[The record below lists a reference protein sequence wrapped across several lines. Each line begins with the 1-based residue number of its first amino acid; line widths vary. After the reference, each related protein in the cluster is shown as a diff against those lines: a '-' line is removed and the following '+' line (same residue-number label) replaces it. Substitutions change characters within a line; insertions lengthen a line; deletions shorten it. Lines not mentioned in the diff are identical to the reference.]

1 MHKLTASTDA
11 ERFLIGSV
19 LRDGLPFPKDLIPS
33 DFVEPKHQEIVASIL
48 SLEGESITADELTVS
63 MRLRDMKA
71 TTEAHYVSDT
81 TSCVG
86 ATPFNPAWADEVRR
100 LSVLRHI
107 RTTATKAAE
116 IAADPAA
123 DPQAILAFTEG
134 QFKAANRQ
142 DAAKSPSVAM
152 GLDDL
157 LAFDRKNDP
166 NSVIGNR
173 WLCKGGSL
181 LLVSQSGVGKS
192 SFSLQFM
199 VTLATKRLG
208 GFFGIEAKRPLRVV
222 FCQNENDFGDV
233 GEALQD
239 ITDGLMLHPPE
250 MEALR
255 ENLHIYRLKGA
266 TGQDFLDEMRRLI
279 KLHAADVFVCDP
291 LMAFAAINVTDQQEV
306 TNFFR
311 NGIDAVLSE
320 SGAVLVAV
328 HHTTKPRSSKDT
340 AGQTSADLAYSGGG
354 HSEITNYMREVAVL
368 TRCQGDD
375 PIFKFSL
382 TKRRGRSGM
391 KDDAGFFAGDIYVR
405 HCPTRGVIRWER
417 STPPDDPNAKG
428 DSRPAKGSPRAFE
441 R

>member
-1 MHKLTASTDA
+1 MQKVTASTDA
-11 ERFLIGSV
+11 ERFLIGAV

-33 DFVEPKHQEIVASIL
+33 DFVEPKHQEICAAVL
-48 SLEGESITADELTVS
+48 SLESESITADELTVS

-71 TTEAHYVSDT
+71 ATEAHYVSDT
-81 TSCVG
+81 TSCLG
-86 ATPFNPAWADEVRR
+86 TTPYNPAWAAEVKR
-100 LSVLRHI
+100 LAVLRHI
-107 RTTATKAAE
+107 RATASKAAE

-123 DPQAILAFTEG
+123 DPEAILAFTEG
-134 QFKAANRQ
+134 QFKAAHRP
-142 DAAKSPSVAM
+142 DAAKSPSVPM
-152 GLDDL
+152 VLDDL

-166 NSVIGNR
+166 NSIIGNR

-199 VTLATKRLG
+199 VILATKRQG

-239 ITDGLMLHPPE
+239 ITEGLMLHAPE
-250 MEALR
+250 MQTLR
-255 ENLHIYRLKGA
+255 ENLHVYRLKGV

-279 KLHAADVFVCDP
+279 KLHAADIFVCDP

-306 TNFFR
+306 THFFR
-311 NGIDAVLSE
+311 NGIDGILSE

-328 HHTTKPRSSKDT
+328 HHTTKPRSAKDT

-368 TRCQGDD
+368 TRCQGDE

-391 KDDAGFFAGDIYVR
+391 RDDCGDFAGDIYVR

-417 STPPDDPNAKG
+417 STPPDADTGKA
-428 DSRPAKGSPRAFE
+428 DSRPAKGGTRAFE

>member
-1 MHKLTASTDA
+1 MHKITASTDA
-11 ERFLIGSV
+11 ERFLIGAL

-33 DFVEPKHQEIVASIL
+33 DFTEPRHQEIVSGIL
-48 SLEGESITADELTVS
+48 SLESESIIADELTVS

-71 TTEAHYVSDT
+71 VTDAHYVSDT

-86 ATPFNPAWADEVRR
+86 STPYNPAWASEVKR
-100 LSVLRHI
+100 LAILRHI

-123 DPQAILAFTEG
+123 DPDAILAFTEG

-142 DAAKSPSVAM
+142 TTDKSPSVPMVLA
-152 GLDDL
+152 DL
-157 LAFDRKNDP
+157 EAFDRKNDP

-192 SFSLQFM
+192 SFSLQLM
-199 VTLATKRLG
+199 ITLATKRQG

-222 FCQNENDFGDV
+222 FIQSENDLGDV
-233 GEALQD
+233 AEAFQD
-239 ITDGLMLHPPE
+239 ITEGLMLHPPE
-250 MEALR
+250 MDLLR
-255 ENLHIYRLKGA
+255 QNLNVYRLKGV
-266 TGQDFLDEMRRLI
+266 TGQDFIDEMRRLI
-279 KLHAADVFVCDP
+279 KLHAADCVVCDP
-291 LMAFAAINVTDQQEV
+291 LMAFAGINITDQQEV

-311 NGIDAVLSE
+311 KGIDSVLSE
-320 SGAVLVAV
+320 SGAVLIAV
-328 HHTTKPRSSKDT
+328 HHTTKPRSAKDT

-354 HSEITNYMREVAVL
+354 HSEMTNYVREVAVL
-368 TRCQGDD
+368 QRCQGDE

-382 TKRRGRSGM
+382 TKRRNRSGM
-391 KDDAGFFAGDIYVR
+391 RDDLGDFAGDIYVR

-417 STPPDDPNAKG
+417 STPPDDATPKA

>member
-11 ERFLIGSV
+11 ERFLIGAL

-33 DFVEPKHQEIVASIL
+33 DFVEPKHQEICAAVL
-48 SLEGESITADELTVS
+48 SLESESITADELTVS

-71 TTEAHYVSDT
+71 ATEAHYVSDT
-81 TSCVG
+81 TSCLG
-86 ATPFNPAWADEVRR
+86 STPYNPAWGAEVKR
-100 LSVLRHI
+100 LAILRHI
-107 RTTATKAAE
+107 KATATKAAE

-123 DPQAILAFTEG
+123 DPEAILAFTEG
-134 QFKAANRQ
+134 QFKAAHRTN
-142 DAAKSPSVAM
+142 AAKSPSVPM
-152 GLDDL
+152 VLDDL

-199 VTLATKRLG
+199 VTLATKRQG

-239 ITDGLMLHPPE
+239 ITDGLMLHAPE
-250 MEALR
+250 METLR
-255 ENLHIYRLKGA
+255 ENLHVYRLKGV
-266 TGQDFLDEMRRLI
+266 TGQDFLDEVRRLV
-279 KLHAADVFVCDP
+279 KLHAADVVVCDP
-291 LMAFAAINVTDQQEV
+291 LMAFAGINVTDQQEV
-306 TNFFR
+306 THFFR
-311 NGIDAVLSE
+311 NGIDGILSE
-320 SGAVLVAV
+320 SGAVLIAV
-328 HHTTKPRSSKDT
+328 HHTTKPRSAKDT

-354 HSEITNYMREVAVL
+354 HSEITNYVREVAVL

-391 KDDAGFFAGDIYVR
+391 RDDCGDFAGDIYVR

-417 STPPDDPNAKG
+417 STPPDADTGKA
-428 DSRPAKGSPRAFE
+428 DSRPAKGSTRAFE